1 VSPAEEPRRP
11 VFVGGSSRSGTH
23 AVAHMLGTS
32 SLFHMIPRELGF
44 HAVPAGLVGYV
55 RERFDR
61 DDLIERLR
69 RRWWRV
75 VPGAV
80 GFEGVVTREQ
90 LDAALAEFAAAPADR
105 VAAGRELVRTLLDP
119 VAAAAGKPSWVEKS
133 TSTAV
138 AAPVLGAMFPDAGI
152 VHVVRDGRDVASS
165 IARMPWG
172 PDTVPE
178 ALEYWADRLRRAESG
193 AREVAPGRILVL
205 HLEDLVLLDREGS
218 YRRLLEYLRMEDERA
233 MRAFFD
239 AEVTAER
246 AHLGRWR
253 ADLDEQGR
261 ERLTLA
267 YRDVLRRLREE
278 GVTCAPP
285 ERALEVSYAGDDED
299 ANPLDP
305 WWEASVER

>member
-1 VSPAEEPRRP
+1 MSRAEEARRP

-23 AVAHMLGTS
+23 AVAHVIGTS
-32 SLFHMIPRELGF
+32 SQFHLIPRELGF
-44 HAVPAGLVGYV
+44 HTVPEGIVGYV

-61 DDLIERLR
+61 EELIERLR

-80 GFEGVVTREQ
+80 GFEGVVTRDQ
-90 LDAALAEFAAAPADR
+90 LDAALDAFASASGDR
-105 VAAGRELVRTLLDP
+105 VAAGRDLVQTLLDP

-133 TSTAV
+133 TSNPV
-138 AAPVLGAMFPDAGI
+138 GAPVLLAMFPDAGI

-172 PDTVPE
+172 PDSVPE
-178 ALEYWADRLRRAESG
+178 ALEYWAHRLRRAETG
-193 AREVAPGRILVL
+193 AREVEPGRIHVV

-218 YRRLLEYLRMEDERA
+218 YRRLLEYLRLEDEPA
-233 MRAFFD
+233 MHAFFD
-239 AEVTAER
+239 AELTPER

-253 ADLDEQGR
+253 TELDEAGR
-261 ERLTLA
+261 EELTVA

-278 GVTCAPP
+278 EVTCAPP

-299 ANPLDP
+299 VNPLDP
-305 WWEASVER
+305 WWETSVER